1 MTVSPTTYSAFAT
14 SARSYLKHLQGCF
27 SDNNLATIELLAE
40 ALRQAWIDGRHVYIC
55 GNGGRAANA
64 IHIANDFLYGSGGC
78 GPGPQLTGIRVEALP
93 ANSGVITCLANDTG
107 YDNIYAHQLKVKG
120 RKGDL
125 LIVHGALDDNCHYQ
139 TFEKLIDRL
148 VSHNKKFSMMTY
160 PRGTHSIREGK
171 NTTIHLYNLMT
182 EFLKSKL

>member
-1 MTVSPTTYSAFAT
+1 MSFDNRGSASP
-14 SARSYLKHLQGCF
+14 R
-27 SDNNLATIELLAE
+27 
-40 ALRQAWIDGRHVYIC
+40 
-55 GNGGRAANA
+55 GRAWRKASNNKIGILPPMDQAAAVSKVLKERPYLDSGRVGSWGWSGGGSMSLNA
-64 IHIANDFLYGSGGC
+64 IFKFPDLYKTAIAVASVPNQRHYDEGS
-78 GPGPQLTGIRVEALP
+78 PI
-93 ANSGVITCLANDTG
+93 N
-107 YDNIYAHQLKVKG
+107 YAHQL
-120 RKGDL
+120 KGDL